1 MASNQMQILQA
12 LIEADDPEAI
22 PILIDCLGSNHH
34 ATVRFAA
41 ESIGAMAKKQKDICN
56 MAVSELVDS
65 LASENAQ
72 IRKSVL
78 NTLLLLDIPLCYSS
92 AISNVVRGDNQ
103 PYNKTI
109 AKKIIQ
115 NIISNDSSVKYDNF
129 SEPSS
134 TFKQGAEVRKVDHDT
149 ASKSVE
155 PHIRFDQG
163 VIKNVSAVMPDVN
176 AEFYDFRDFL
186 KSDYPSKDSQMDS
199 SEEPDLSCAA
209 TVLVDD
215 KESVAVGFNED
226 HAGDFD
232 EKSKLSSP
240 DYEHSGLTSKPL
252 GVHAADNQDCEDNS
266 DCATG
271 VFDYEFSDKLVID
284 EHYNEIMQSH
294 DPEEFIPA
302 SLYNQ
307 WRAALLESTSANQNL
322 VALAEE
328 INLHWATTRFDETVS
343 DYLPYDLKSIRS
355 IPTFG
360 RKKTRTL
367 ILCVMHA
374 AYKLDRVGFQNDCTI
389 SDNNDVI
396 KETLTFEELLACDR
410 PVGKIS
416 EELWQRWCQ
425 AIGKTP
431 AADMKIAEIAARYKL
446 VWPYMKRLELV
457 SKYLDFSL
465 HKITHLYTFGNKK
478 IRTLVLCIASLILD
492 SVPSEN
498 PQTIDMN
505 EYEQPIQGNIELCD
519 ITNCVQN
526 VLANLSDREQ
536 HVAKKRYGFDGES
549 PCTLEEIAGVLGV
562 TRERVRQIQIKV
574 VERFKVSA
582 LGTLLPDMLSKL
594 DADDIWARLS
604 SFGVIYKA
612 DVNRAFE
619 KQLNG
624 EFMLAL
630 ECCGMTVATWLS
642 TIATEGALAWYRSSF
657 SQYELAMLLMKLE
670 VLIQQAGMP
679 LPLPSIRQHLG
690 ISEND
695 AGMLICLSSKYKMFD
710 GFTFEGS
717 IGARARRTVHLHQL
731 LNSETTFL
739 SLQNLVALHNY
750 QFPKESCTTRDAD
763 IVMREAPHLF
773 VMLGDKG
780 WCSIGSYQADKNYRP
795 EPSITDNDAAQQT
808 DPVET
813 ADDSNVTS
821 IITAILRNRGIS
833 NFMDIVSEF
842 QNIAGNTY
850 SAHSVGPTLLMRDD
864 FVKFAPSIYGLREHL
879 KGFGVST
886 SDLLLNDHDCQ
897 LFIMARYAGED
908 FGTFRLW
915 NPVMEYKW
923 YKWLDKHP
931 NDQLR
936 ESFCYIA
943 KPDEWPVHNAQVEEL
958 KYKIKQLADTY
969 YFLREPKYVG
979 NSLPDIRSIYALIRY
994 AKDNGSINWIAANL
1008 VLGRRIDD
1016 YHIVVDIAFL
1026 VCFGAL
1032 EPACNWQMLHKAK
1045 DDVTD
1050 IENKL
1055 SNMLHCGQG
1064 ADWKSPAGEFLLDI
1078 FTININVNNMGWVD
1092 ISALNSLFHHA
1103 PTPISA
1109 ENVQDA
1115 HSEENAFSLVGAMQ
1129 VSSTSPALDGEDIKL
1144 RTVETETVYSV
1155 PSKVNLAAVIILDD
1169 LKLDPVS
1176 HQVWRSGQEIEL
1188 TQKEYGLLL
1197 YLMRNP
1203 NMVLS
1208 RKEIN
1213 DNAFENA
1220 ADSNT
1225 NIVDVY
1231 FNYLRKKVDNDFP
1244 TKLIHTV
1251 RGEGYIL
1258 QTLSGECVSGIE
1270 IETGTELSENHA
1282 DLGRGAV
1289 MYFDDLKLDPVSHWV
1304 WRAEQRI
1311 EVTAKEYSLLLYF
1324 MRNPGVVISREMIND
1339 NVFEGAV
1346 DRSSNIIDVYV
1357 SYLRNKVDK
1366 DFTSKLI
1373 HTVRGEGYI
1382 LRTIDAGYAE
1392 REVNVETERN
1402 ESILPDTVF
1411 QHVETPSTKTVLE
1424 ETPTID
1430 CLPQEVEILP
1440 KECENSIPDNSPPI
1454 PKQRADILLQA
1465 LKTALNPEDLISDEM
1480 WSSWSQKLLGSSF
1493 ASKMIHTV
1501 ANQNS
1506 LPWPVTKEYE
1516 SFDEYLGLPLNRI
1529 SKTLAWK
1536 HNRTILLCVANAA
1549 LKLDPETKYLP
1560 TRQGAI
1566 KPEVNSKN
1574 NSEVGYKELIKSDN
1588 PIGLITS
1595 EMWNDWRT
1603 LIIKHDATTRYIS
1616 DMVDELGSL
1625 HWQARWKYEKLSEYY
1640 LYSLDDIREIKFP
1653 GKSSTIV
1660 ICMAKAATDVL
1671 VKLSSRSSKKSDEL
1685 SNTGKYQE
1693 NMSDQK
1699 KLKYHDTSFEFM
1711 SDKHLE
1717 KDNDNKK
1724 IIESIIEDFF

>member
-1 MASNQMQILQA
+1 MQILQA

-22 PILIDCLGSNHH
+22 PILIDCLGSSHH

-56 MAVSELVDS
+56 MAVSELVDA

-103 PYNKTI
+103 PYNKTL

-115 NIISNDSSVKYDNF
+115 NIISNDSSFKYDNY

-134 TFKQGAEVRKVDHDT
+134 TFKQGAEVHIVDHCT
-149 ASKSVE
+149 ASKTVE

-163 VIKNVSAVMPDVN
+163 VIKNVSAVMPNVDS
-176 AEFYDFRDFL
+176 EFYDFRDFI
-186 KSDYPSKDSQMDS
+186 KSDYPSKDSQTKSAGD
-199 SEEPDLSCAA
+199 PIPSCEV
-209 TVLVDD
+209 TVLVDN
-215 KESVAVGFNED
+215 KESVETVFNVDQAVDCFDDKELLISSLSFEELLALDRPAEYISEELWKAWCDSIEKSPMSSTKVIKLAKKHNLFWENQFIRFSRYLSYSLHDIKNFYGFNAKKVRTLVLCVASLNMSPSPSED
-226 HAGDFD
+226 TSLPDVPLIDDNTF
-232 EKSKLSSP
+232 SSP
-240 DYEHSGLTSKPL
+240 DYEDSVLTSKPL
-252 GVHAADNQDCEDNS
+252 EAHVAANQDCADNS
-266 DCATG
+266 GVTG

-284 EHYNEIMQSH
+284 EHYNEIMQSQ

-302 SLYNQ
+302 TLYNQ
-307 WRAALLESTSANQNL
+307 WRAALLESTSAHQNL
-322 VALAEE
+322 VELAEE

-343 DYLPYDLKSIRS
+343 DFLQYDLKSIRL

-389 SDNNDVI
+389 SENNDVI

-416 EELWQRWCQ
+416 EELWQTWCQ
-425 AIGKTP
+425 AIERTP

-457 SKYLDFSL
+457 SKYLDYSL
-465 HKITHLYTFGNKK
+465 HKITHLYSFGNKK
-478 IRTLVLCIASLILD
+478 IRTLILCIASLILD
-492 SVPSEN
+492 SVPSEKS
-498 PQTIDMN
+498 QTTDIN
-505 EYEQPIQGNIELCD
+505 EDKLLIQANIELCD
-519 ITNCVQN
+519 ITNFVQN
-526 VLANLSDREQ
+526 ELANLSDREQ
-536 HVAKKRYGFDGES
+536 HVAKKRYGFNGES

-582 LGTLLPDMLSKL
+582 LGTQLPDMLSKL
-594 DADDIWARLS
+594 DADEIWARLS
-604 SFGVIYKA
+604 SYGVIYKA

-630 ECCGMTVATWLS
+630 ECCGMTIATWLS

-657 SQYELAMLLMKLE
+657 SQYELAMLLMKFEFL
-670 VLIQQAGMP
+670 VQQAGMP
-679 LPLPSIRQHLG
+679 LPLSTISLHLG

-695 AGMLICLSSKYKMFD
+695 AGMVICLSSKYKMFE

-739 SLQNLVALHNY
+739 SLQNLVVLHNY

-773 VMLGDKG
+773 VLLGDKG
-780 WCSIGSYQADKNYRP
+780 WSSIGSYQAHKSFRSD
-795 EPSITDNDAAQQT
+795 PSITDNDAAQQT
-808 DPVET
+808 DPIET

-821 IITAILRNRGIS
+821 IITAILRNRGLS
-833 NFMDIVSEF
+833 NFMDIVTEF

-850 SAHSVGPTLLMRDD
+850 SAHSVGPTLLTRDD

-897 LFIMARYAGED
+897 LFVMARYAGENY
-908 FGTFRLW
+908 GTFRLW
-915 NPVMEYKW
+915 NAVMEYKW
-923 YKWLDKHP
+923 YQWLEKRS
-931 NDQLR
+931 NEELR
-936 ESFCYIA
+936 ASFYFIA
-943 KPDEWPVHNAQVEEL
+943 TPEDWPVNNKSAQEL
-958 KYKIKQLADTY
+958 KYKIKQQADTY
-969 YFLREPKYVG
+969 HLLKEPKYIG
-979 NSLPDIRSIYALIRY
+979 SSLPDIRSIYALIRY
-994 AKDNGSINWIAANL
+994 AKDNGSINWISANL

-1016 YHIVVDIAFL
+1016 YHIAVDIAFL

-1032 EPACNWQMLHKAK
+1032 EPAYNWQMLHKAK
-1045 DDVTD
+1045 GDVTD

-1078 FTININVNNMGWVD
+1078 FTININVNDMGWVD
-1092 ISALNSLFHHA
+1092 VSALNSLFHHA

-1109 ENVQDA
+1109 ENVQGA

-1129 VSSTSPALDGEDIKL
+1129 VSSASPALDCVDIKL
-1144 RTVETETVYSV
+1144 RTVETETVYSA

-1176 HQVWRSGQEIEL
+1176 HQVWRSGRAIEL
-1188 TQKEYGLLL
+1188 TQKEYALLL

-1203 NMVLS
+1203 NIVLS
-1208 RKEIN
+1208 RKDIN
-1213 DNAFENA
+1213 DNAFESA
-1220 ADSNT
+1220 VDGTT
-1225 NIVDVY
+1225 NVIDVY

-1258 QTLSGECVSGIE
+1258 RTLSGECVNGDE
-1270 IETGTELSENHA
+1270 IESGVELPESHA
-1282 DLGRGAV
+1282 DSGRGAV

-1304 WRAEQRI
+1304 WRAEQRV

-1346 DRSSNIIDVYV
+1346 DRNSNIIDVYV
-1357 SYLRNKVDK
+1357 SYLRNKLDR
-1366 DFTSKLI
+1366 DFIVKLI

-1382 LRTIDAGYAE
+1382 LRNSSVG
-1392 REVNVETERN
+1392 RSFSEVKN
-1402 ESILPDTVF
+1402 EAACNDSRCYDHSISRKP
-1411 QHVETPSTKTVLE
+1411 E
-1424 ETPTID
+1424 EYP
-1430 CLPQEVEILP
+1430 
-1440 KECENSIPDNSPPI
+1440 ENRDNSGTNI
-1454 PKQRADILLQA
+1454 NDMNSNINKCSSRLL
-1465 LKTALNPEDLISDEM
+1465 
-1480 WSSWSQKLLGSSF
+1480 
-1493 ASKMIHTV
+1493 
-1501 ANQNS
+1501 
-1506 LPWPVTKEYE
+1506 
-1516 SFDEYLGLPLNRI
+1516 
-1529 SKTLAWK
+1529 
-1536 HNRTILLCVANAA
+1536 
-1549 LKLDPETKYLP
+1549 
-1560 TRQGAI
+1560 
-1566 KPEVNSKN
+1566 
-1574 NSEVGYKELIKSDN
+1574 DN
-1588 PIGLITS
+1588 I
-1595 EMWNDWRT
+1595 
-1603 LIIKHDATTRYIS
+1603 
-1616 DMVDELGSL
+1616 
-1625 HWQARWKYEKLSEYY
+1625 
-1640 LYSLDDIREIKFP
+1640 LDD
-1653 GKSSTIV
+1653 
-1660 ICMAKAATDVL
+1660 
-1671 VKLSSRSSKKSDEL
+1671 
-1685 SNTGKYQE
+1685 
-1693 NMSDQK
+1693 
-1699 KLKYHDTSFEFM
+1699 
-1711 SDKHLE
+1711 
-1717 KDNDNKK
+1717 
-1724 IIESIIEDFF
+1724 FF